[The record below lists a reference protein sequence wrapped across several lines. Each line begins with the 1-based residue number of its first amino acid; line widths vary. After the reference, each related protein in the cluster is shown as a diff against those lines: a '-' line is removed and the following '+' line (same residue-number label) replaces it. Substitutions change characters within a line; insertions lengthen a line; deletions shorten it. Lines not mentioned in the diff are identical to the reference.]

1 MALGNLYTEAVKTS
15 APFQTRAAAPVGRGT
30 RGRDSTGT
38 LASAPAGP
46 PPAALHSTGVSPLGN
61 GYRLC
66 KSRRTGEKLG
76 GELFLWLFFFFFF
89 TASLRINGTSACRA
103 GMLPFIDLGFGFFFF
118 SP

>member
-76 GELFLWLFFFFFF
+76 GELFLWLFFFFFSRRRCGS
-89 TASLRINGTSACRA
+89 TAPPRA
-103 GMLPFIDLGFGFFFF
+103 GLACFHLLI
-118 SP
+118 